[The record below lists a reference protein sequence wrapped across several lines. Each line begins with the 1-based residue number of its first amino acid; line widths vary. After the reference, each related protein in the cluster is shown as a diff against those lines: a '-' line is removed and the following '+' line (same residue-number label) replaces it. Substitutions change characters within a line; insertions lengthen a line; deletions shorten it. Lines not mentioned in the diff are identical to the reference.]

1 MTVSIDRP
9 TSSVSAMPV
18 AGGFREFAIAVNQ
31 RLQQLEGSFAEFYK
45 VDCPEI
51 FDYYLNAFPE
61 GTNPIFR
68 ERTEHDCQCC
78 KQFIRNLGAII
89 AIKDGQIYTVW
100 QGLTGISD
108 TYATVAGEMDRIV
121 RSSPI
126 LSVFRTGEIN
136 FGHEK
141 NFDSYDAIIWYHFYG
156 NTPSRC
162 ISRSP
167 GEDIGK
173 VNSVHDVFKR
183 GLEIIK
189 SSDLDEIITLIDDNQ
204 IYRGEEHRKSVAEFR
219 SLKRGYERAEN
230 KELYVWEHVGNPA
243 ARFKN
248 TVIGTLAVDLS
259 EGAEQEKAIKSFES
273 KVAPANY
280 KRPKALITPRMIED
294 AVATLKRLD
303 LEDSISRRFASIEDI
318 SVNDIIF
325 IDNDVRGKAKGGL
338 TDLLM
343 EEVRPIASARKGEE
357 IGIEQFIAMRSKRI
371 ELVLENRHLN
381 NFVSITAPA
390 IPDSPSLFKWDN
402 AFGWSYDGDVAD
414 SIKERVKTAGGNI
427 NALLRCSLAWFNYDD
442 LDIHCID
449 PRGTHIYYGAT
460 RGILDVDMNAGLGR
474 SREPVENLSWNQITD
489 GEYKIYVNNFC
500 RRETADPG
508 FQLQV
513 EFAGSIHEFSCDTSP
528 MPGEGHPDP
537 GVHCLTLV
545 VEGGELAEI
554 KTHGKLSGSAAI
566 AREKW
571 GVKTNTPTKVNVLML
586 SPNHWENSSKT
597 GNRHYF
603 FILDKCLNP
612 EPARGIFNEFLMSS
626 LEQHRRVFE
635 VLGNK
640 TKCQPSNNQLS
651 GVGFSSTRSDSVNV
665 IADGRPFTIKF

>member
-1 MTVSIDRP
+1 MTVLTDRS
-9 TSSVSAMPV
+9 TSTVSAMPV
-18 AGGFREFAIAVNQ
+18 AGGFREFAAAVNQ
-31 RLQQLEGSFAEFYK
+31 RLEQLKGSFSEFYK

-51 FDYYLNAFPE
+51 FDDYLNAFPE

-100 QGLTGISD
+100 QGLIGISD
-108 TYATVAGEMDRIV
+108 TYATVAEEMDRIV

-126 LSVFRTGEIN
+126 LSVFRTEELS

-141 NFDSYDAIIWYHFYG
+141 NFDSYAAITWFHFYG
-156 NTPSRC
+156 NTPPRC

-167 GEDIGK
+167 GEDIGRI
-173 VNSVHDVFKR
+173 SSAFSVFKR

-219 SLKRGYERAEN
+219 SLKRGYERANN
-230 KELYVWEHVGNPA
+230 KELYAWEHVGSPA

-259 EGAEQEKAIKSFES
+259 EGVERERAVKSFES

-280 KRPKALITPRMIED
+280 KRPKALITPRMIKD
-294 AVATLKRLD
+294 AVATLNSLG
-303 LEDSISRRFASIEDI
+303 LEDSISRRFASIEDM

-325 IDNDVRGKAKGGL
+325 IDNDVRGRAKGGL

-343 EEVRPIASARKGEE
+343 EEVRPMTPKSKGKK

-402 AFGWSYDGDVAD
+402 SFGWSYDGDVAD
-414 SIKERVKTAGGNI
+414 SIKERVKTAGGNV
-427 NALLRCSLAWFNYDD
+427 NALLRCSLAWFNHDD
-442 LDIHCID
+442 LDIHCIN
-449 PRGTHIYYGAT
+449 PIGKHIYYSNKA
-460 RGILDVDMNAGLGR
+460 GILDVDMNAGGKM
-474 SREPVENLSWNQITD
+474 SRKPVENLSWNRITD
-489 GEYKIYVNNFC
+489 GEYKIYVNNFI
-500 RRETADPG
+500 RRETANPG

-513 EFAGSIHEFSCDTSP
+513 EFAGSTHEFSCDTSP
-528 MPGEGHPDP
+528 VPHRGNP

-545 VEGGELAEI
+545 VSGGELAEI
-554 KTHGKLSGSAAI
+554 KTHGKLSGSSAI
-566 AREKW
+566 LKEKW
-571 GVKTNTPTKVNVLML
+571 GVKTNTPTRVNVLML

-603 FILDKCLNP
+603 FILDKCMNP
-612 EPARGIFNEFLMSS
+612 EPARGIFNEFLKSS
-626 LEQHRRVFE
+626 LERHRRVFE

-640 TKCQPSNNQLS
+640 AKCQPSDNQLS
-651 GVGFSSTRSDSVNV
+651 GVGFSSTRSDSVDV
-665 IADGRPFTIKF
+665 IADGRPFTITF